1 MKDNSTSHIADEYD
15 GKINQTI
22 PYYEMFHKETINT
35 VKVHNSNLAAWLDA
49 GCGTGTLVLNAI
61 PMFPQTRFALADPS
75 PQMLAIAREKLAQVN
90 QANIDYLE
98 AGTQDLDLPGEG
110 FDVITTIQSNHY
122 FDKATREKAILNCYR
137 MLKPGGI
144 YITFENIRPI
154 TDVGISLGLKRWQE
168 FQMLGGK
175 STEEA
180 RAHVGRF
187 DKEFFPI
194 TIEQHL
200 ELLRGSGFT
209 VVEVLWASYLQA
221 GFYAIK

>member
-1 MKDNSTSHIADEYD
+1 MKDNTTSHIADEYD
-15 GKINQTI
+15 SKINQTI
-22 PYYEMFHKETINT
+22 PYYAMFHKETINT
-35 VKVHNSNLAAWLDA
+35 VKVHNSNPAAWLDA
-49 GCGTGTLVLNAI
+49 GCGTGTMVLHAI
-61 PMFPQTRFALADPS
+61 PIFPKTTFTLADPS
-75 PQMLAIAREKLAQVN
+75 PQMLAIAREKLSQLD
-90 QANIDYLE
+90 QAEINYLE
-98 AGTQDLDLPGEG
+98 TGTQVLDLPSES

-122 FDKATREKAILNCYR
+122 FDKATRAKAVQNCYR

-154 TDVGISLGLKRWQE
+154 TDAGISLGLKRWQE

-175 STEEA
+175 TSEEA

-187 DKEFFPI
+187 DKEYFPI

-200 ELLRGSGFT
+200 ELLRGSGFA
-209 VVEVLWASYLQA
+209 VVEIIWAAYMQA